1 MADLLR
7 QRPFVGVPTWDSGPR
22 GPLNLTWFAAVPM
35 EAGPVGEAV
44 RLLGGADVSVAGL
57 AWLERQ
63 AKVAEDLVAAG
74 QAADRHRN

>member
-1 MADLLR
+1 M
-7 QRPFVGVPTWDSGPR
+7 
-22 GPLNLTWFAAVPM
+22 
-35 EAGPVGEAV
+35 GEAV

-74 QAADRHRN
+74 QAVERQPKLMSQLVASALVVDRLRRPRQIVVREGRWRLSL